1 MLNDLLLLI
10 KIKEGDIKSFETVF
24 RHYYSPLLYFSAGIT
39 GRGDIAEEIIQDLFY
54 VLWRDREKIQITR
67 TLKGY
72 LYSAVR
78 NRSLLYCRRRKLDE
92 NYVSGLETDR
102 TESDAQESMEYRELE
117 EIITKTMNKMPER
130 RMKIFRMH
138 RFESRKYEEIAQMLS
153 LSVKTIEA
161 EMTKALRALR
171 KEVELHTSIQ

>member
-39 GRGDIAEEIIQDLFY
+39 GRSDIAEEIIQDLFY
-54 VLWRDREKIQITR
+54 VLWRDREKIQIMR

-92 NYVSGLETDR
+92 TYISAMDSNQTS
-102 TESDAQESMEYRELE
+102 SDAQQGMEYRELE
-117 EIITKTMNKMPER
+117 VIIARTMSKMPER

-138 RFESRKYEEIAQMLS
+138 RFESKKYEEIAQLLS

-161 EMTKALRALR
+161 EMTKALKALK
-171 KEVELHTSIQ
+171 KEVEFHISIQ

>member
-39 GRGDIAEEIIQDLFY
+39 GRSDIAEEIIQDLFY
-54 VLWRDREKIQITR
+54 ILWRDREKIQITR

-92 NYVSGLETDR
+92 TYISAMDSNQTS
-102 TESDAQESMEYRELE
+102 SDAQQGMEYRELE
-117 EIITKTMNKMPER
+117 
-130 RMKIFRMH
+130 
-138 RFESRKYEEIAQMLS
+138 
-153 LSVKTIEA
+153 
-161 EMTKALRALR
+161 
-171 KEVELHTSIQ
+171 